1 MIELV
6 ETQDEVKQ
14 SSITKIKVV
23 GTGGAGNN
31 AINRMIDA
39 GVKGVEFIAVNTD
52 AQVLRS
58 CKAEIKV
65 QIGSKLTKGLGAGSV
80 PEVGRDAAL
89 EDKDKLEQVLKGAD
103 MVFITAGM
111 GGGTGTG
118 SAPVIAE
125 ISKSIGALTVGVVTK
140 PFTSEGIT
148 RIKRAEEGIK
158 NLKGNVD
165 SLIVIPNDK
174 ILKVVDPRSPV
185 EEAYKVADEILRYGV
200 EGISN
205 HILYEGFINLD
216 FNDVKKVMSTK
227 GSTVFGMGSAEGEE
241 RDIKAI
247 EMALNSHLL
256 EDTSIETA
264 KNVLLNIMAAPNSLA
279 LQEKMNIIEA
289 VRQKAKEAEIFVG
302 IVFDKKFEDMLA
314 VTLIATGIE
323 NYEQNILKDKEHYID
338 KKMLSNKTFPNVDN
352 TSYSDNSDEIFLSDS
367 SEKSSMEIE
376 KKKEKDHKDDSLKD
390 FLSSLYIENKKSFGV
405 LSEEIDGLN
414 IPTYIRKKL
423 LSKK

>member
-205 HILYEGFINLD
+205 LILYEGFINLD

-405 LSEEIDGLN
+405 LSEEIDDLN